1 MSQRRGA
8 YAPEFRQQMVEL
20 VAAGRK
26 VSELAKE
33 FGCHETSISAWVR
46 QAQANVLGVGRS
58 DASLTTAVC
67 QELSQLRRQ
76 VRQITMERDIL
87 AEAIDLRLRTRTAVS
102 TRHLRADPSKPGRS
116 THPSHVPPPRCINK
130 RLLRLVPP
138 YAKPAQFERSSHD
151 RAYSADSHHK
161 RLHLWACQGAS

>member
-20 VAAGRK
+20 VATGRK
-26 VSELAKE
+26 VAELSKE

-46 QAQANVLGVGRS
+46 QAQADALGGTRS
-58 DASLTTAVC
+58 DAPLTTAER

-76 VRQITMERDIL
+76 IRQITMERDIL
-87 AEAIDLRLRTRTAVS
+87 AKTGPSLQTRTAVS
-102 TRHLRADPSKPGRS
+102 TRHLHADPGKPGRP
-116 THPSHVPPPRCINK
+116 THPNHVPPPGRIYQ

-138 YAKPAQFERSSHD
+138 CAKPALFRRSSHD
-151 RAYSADSHHK
+151 
-161 RLHLWACQGAS
+161 